1 MTNKTLGKG
10 ILVAM
15 SLAFITAI
23 FETSLDIYTTEN
35 LYMVSGIMI
44 LFFGIWGS
52 IRLINS

>member
-23 FETSLDIYTTEN
+23 FETSLDIYTAEN
-35 LYMVSGIMI
+35 LYIVSGIMI
-44 LFFGIWGS
+44 LFFGTWGS